1 MNRNHNFLLLVL
13 LLLCNKSNAFI
24 SKADSIYEY
33 QLAIKLIN
41 YSNINKL
48 ACNDSITLKSD
59 LKIYSLKESIN
70 SLLTYVH
77 EGVHTFN
84 SINSDMNFPPL
95 LVLPSDQQARAGQI
109 TQVVPHVSA
118 AHQEQPIELPP
129 QIGVVSDYV
138 IVRGSL

>member
-59 LKIYSLKESIN
+59 LKIYSLLS
-70 SLLTYVH
+70 
-77 EGVHTFN
+77 
-84 SINSDMNFPPL
+84 
-95 LVLPSDQQARAGQI
+95 
-109 TQVVPHVSA
+109 
-118 AHQEQPIELPP
+118 
-129 QIGVVSDYV
+129 
-138 IVRGSL
+138 